1 MSLTNIF
8 NQWLADLGGVFY
20 SIKEKGYS
28 ARERRVTEHEFNRR
42 MEIETQ
48 MAVDREKAAAIAS
61 KEAEKEALKRKQEG
75 GTATVGIQPAVRR
88 PKKGGGGSVVKRP
101 PTKRVGRGF

>member
-1 MSLTNIF
+1 M
-8 NQWLADLGGVFY
+8 FY

-48 MAVDREKAAAIAS
+48 MAADREKAADQA
-61 KEAEKEALKRKQEG
+61 KREAEKEASSRKQKG
-75 GTATVGIQPAVRR
+75 GEATLGIRPAV
-88 PKKGGGGSVVKRP
+88 KKPGSATGTKKNGSGGSVVKRP